1 LHTPPPYN
9 RPTRRASSRSTP
21 LKAIGWVLAGAACA
35 IPFAVVGAIV
45 VPRAMQQ
52 REAARQQ
59 AEEEATLDRWE
70 ADLGRRDADRTR
82 LARMDQSADRFEAGL
97 ASTNRRTQC
106 DAALAIGRTKRTEF
120 AATLHAMLRDSSD
133 DSLTMCLAH
142 GLIDLGETD
151 APLRIFQEWA
161 EGGDRNRQRAAVT
174 IFGAIGPS
182 AADIALP
189 LAAAELE
196 HPHADARISAAHTLT
211 RLGPKARDLL
221 ERAAGDRDPTVRA
234 IARGGLE
241 RLIGP
246 S

>member
-1 LHTPPPYN
+1 M
-9 RPTRRASSRSTP
+9 
-21 LKAIGWVLAGAACA
+21 LAGAACA
-35 IPFAVVGAIV
+35 IPLVVAGAIV

-59 AEEEATLDRWE
+59 AEEAAGRDRREAE
-70 ADLGRRDADRTR
+70 LGRRDADRQR

-106 DAALAIGRTKRTEF
+106 EAAVAIGRTKRTEF

-133 DSLTMCLAH
+133 DWLTMCLAH
-142 GLIDLGETD
+142 GLIALGETE
-151 APLRIFQEWA
+151 APLGIFQEWA
-161 EGGDRNRQRAAVT
+161 ERGDRDRQRAAVT
-174 IFGAIGPS
+174 MFGEIGPS

-189 LAAAELE
+189 YAAAELE
-196 HPHADARISAAHTLT
+196 HPHADARINAAHTLSQ
-211 RLGPKARDLL
+211 LGPKARNLL
-221 ERAAGDRDPTVRA
+221 ERAAQDPDSTVRA

-241 RLIGP
+241 RLSGP

>member
-1 LHTPPPYN
+1 
-9 RPTRRASSRSTP
+9 

-35 IPFAVVGAIV
+35 IPLVVGAAIV

-52 REAARQQ
+52 REAARRQ
-59 AEEEATLDRWE
+59 AEEAAGRDRRE
-70 ADLGRRDADRTR
+70 ADLDRRDADRKR
-82 LARMDQSADRFEAGL
+82 LARMDQSADRFETGL

-133 DSLTMCLAH
+133 DWLTMCLAH
-142 GLIDLGETD
+142 GLIALGDTE
-151 APLRIFQEWA
+151 APLGIFQEWA
-161 EGGDRNRQRAAVT
+161 ERGDRDRQRAAVT
-174 IFGAIGPS
+174 MFGEIGPP

-189 LAAAELE
+189 YAAAELE
-196 HPHADARISAAHTLT
+196 HPHADARINAAHTLS

-221 ERAAGDRDPTVRA
+221 ERAAQDPDATVRA

-241 RLIGP
+241 HLTGP